1 MIIGNKQ
8 SNMSF
13 LDEVM
18 WLMAVVEED
27 WKNPSQRV
35 LFDGLIKILFD
46 SSSYGLGKLILS
58 K

>member
-18 WLMAVVEED
+18 WIMAVVEED
-27 WKNPSQRV
+27 LKNPSQRF
-35 LFDGLIKILFD
+35 LFDVLIKILFD